1 MTQHLLVYLG
11 IALVPTAV
19 FLLARRGLDRF
30 CAPRRSRAAAP
41 PAAHLDSYVHHLR
54 RLDDEYVRIEASS
67 LPGKATRL
75 RAVSLAY
82 DDTLRDCCA
91 ALGLPEPGRAP
102 LPPASRLLAE
112 AALAQRGVTW

>member
-1 MTQHLLVYLG
+1 MTEHLLVYLG
-11 IALVPTAV
+11 IALVPTAA
-19 FLLARRGLDRF
+19 FYGARRGLERLST
-30 CAPRRSRAAAP
+30 PRRRRAGP
-41 PAAHLDSYVHHLR
+41 PAAPQVDRYVHHLR

-67 LPGKATRL
+67 LPGRASRL

-91 ALGLPEPGRAP
+91 ALGLPEPGRPP
-102 LPPASRLLAE
+102 LPPTSRLLAE